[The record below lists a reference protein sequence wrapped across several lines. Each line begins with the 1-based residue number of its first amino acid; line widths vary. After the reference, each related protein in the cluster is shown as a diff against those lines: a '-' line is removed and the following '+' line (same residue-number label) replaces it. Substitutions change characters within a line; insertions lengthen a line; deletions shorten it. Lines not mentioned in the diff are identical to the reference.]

1 MPDACEEAIEKRFG
15 LDQAVIDRINGVLA
29 GFPSIEKAVLYGSR
43 AKGNHRPGS
52 DIDLAIVGTG
62 VTEEEL
68 LEMDNRLD
76 DLLLPYTI
84 DLCRFHGIRNPDLI
98 GHIDRVGVIFFPDC
112 KAR

>member
-1 MPDACEEAIEKRFG
+1 MTIEALSG
-15 LDQAVIDRINGVLA
+15 LDRAVIDQINAVFA

-62 VTEEEL
+62 VTEEAL

-98 GHIDRVGVIFFPDC
+98 RHIDRVGIVFLPDC
-112 KAR
+112 KDQR